1 MWWVFYS
8 FQDSEA
14 QRSCSEICPAAVARG
29 DHWQPP
35 EPKSRD
41 LHEAPTPTDG
51 LRVMAELARA
61 ALQAKAG
68 GGGGEPEGKEVE
80 GQGAGPGEGT
90 GGHKAVPSGCY
101 HPRAGGKGGRTGPRG
116 APIRSPF
123 LPLGRRAVVSAQGA
137 WLS

>member
-1 MWWVFYS
+1 VWWVIYS

-29 DHWQPP
+29 DQPP

-51 LRVMAELARA
+51 LRVMAELARPGA

-68 GGGGEPEGKEVE
+68 GGGAANLKGRRSRVRVQARERVL
-80 GQGAGPGEGT
+80 GAT
-90 GGHKAVPSGCY
+90 RRFPSGCY
-101 HPRAGGKGGRTGPRG
+101 LPRDGGKGGRTGPRG
-116 APIRSPF
+116 APIRSP
-123 LPLGRRAVVSAQGA
+123 LLLLLLGMY
-137 WLS
+137 